1 MKKLSKIALAVML
14 GAVSLPVYAESLG
27 SIGDNRATLALDLSG
42 RINITTP

>member
-14 GAVSLPVYAESLG
+14 GAVSLPVYAEPLG
-27 SIGDNRATLALDLSG
+27 SIGDNSDIGAGFIG